1 MSSFRIAASL
11 LLTVFAWVISGQAGC
26 AEESGPHETWL
37 ARLYVRRAA
46 LRAEFTPFGTKQLEF
61 FRPRSERDGKALLAD
76 LRGEAGR
83 LGEVLARHLEVQR
96 ADRPPAGLEAVA
108 RVHEEA
114 IEAASAQLAGATSEK
129 EPEIMER
136 WAVATLAGENP
147 PALLRALAEADFG
160 AGSQP
165 SGVAREAL
173 EQVHA
178 LLSDLEK
185 RDHLHMALACLR
197 MRVMDAA
204 PDVGVQLLFAMS
216 KEEMAG
222 AQEDERVLASLAR
235 LDLSPLAVELAGALS
250 DLVQLKLISAWKT
263 ALALEARREDWFG
276 GSTSMSNCA
285 RSREHELAV
294 FVTDLLG
301 RKLEV
306 WELDLFAARDR
317 FAVRPDGP
325 ECVSIELRGDGA
337 KVELRRGEGEW
348 TAFEEGIAGLK
359 SWLEEMKGQG
369 TQGRRG
375 WIQVGRGVSIGHVLH
390 TIRTCFAADLH
401 DIGWGSAPK

>member
-1 MSSFRIAASL
+1 MSSLRIAASL
-11 LLTVFAWVISGQAGC
+11 LITVFACVISGQAGC
-26 AEESGPHETWL
+26 AEEPGPPETWL
-37 ARLYVRRAA
+37 ARLYARRAT

-76 LRGEAGR
+76 LRGEAGK
-83 LGEVLARHLEVQR
+83 LGELLSRHLEVQR
-96 ADRPPAGLEAVA
+96 ADRPPVGLEAVA
-108 RVHEEA
+108 RAHEEA
-114 IEAASAQLAGATSEK
+114 IEAASAQLARAISEK

-136 WAVATLAGENP
+136 WAVSTLAGDDP
-147 PALLRALAEADFG
+147 PALLRALAEVTFG
-160 AGSQP
+160 AGSRP
-165 SGVAREAL
+165 SGVAREDL
-173 EQVHA
+173 EHAHA

-204 PDVGVQLLFAMS
+204 PDVGVQLLLIMS

-222 AQEDERVLASLAR
+222 AQEDEKALACLAR
-235 LDLSPLAVELAGALS
+235 IELSPLAAELAGALS
-250 DLVQLKLISAWKT
+250 DLVQLKLISVWKT
-263 ALALEARREDWFG
+263 SLALEARREDWFG
-276 GSTSMSNCA
+276 GSTSMSNSA

-294 FVTDLLG
+294 LVTDLLG

-325 ECVSIELRGDGA
+325 ECVSLELRSDGA

-348 TAFEEGIAGLK
+348 AAFEEGIAGLK
-359 SWLEEMKGQG
+359 SSLEEMKGRG
-369 TQGRRG
+369 SQGRRG
-375 WIQVGRGVSIGHVLH
+375 WIQVGRGVSIGHVFH